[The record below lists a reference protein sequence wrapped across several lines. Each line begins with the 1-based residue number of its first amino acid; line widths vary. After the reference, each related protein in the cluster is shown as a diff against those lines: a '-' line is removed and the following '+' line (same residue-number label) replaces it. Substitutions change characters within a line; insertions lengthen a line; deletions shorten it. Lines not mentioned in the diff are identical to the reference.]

1 MNIKEIIKDLPPI
14 EEIVNY
20 YGQDFD
26 NIKHMKK
33 YLMFDFYLIYLNCLI
48 APLNLLHC
56 LPYQS
61 GWGYDLAWLKV

>member
-33 YLMFDFYLIYLNCLI
+33 YLNALIEKYIEDNYKCDSTI
-48 APLNLLHC
+48 INQ
-56 LPYQS
+56 YYK
-61 GWGYDLAWLKV
+61 GGYYERI